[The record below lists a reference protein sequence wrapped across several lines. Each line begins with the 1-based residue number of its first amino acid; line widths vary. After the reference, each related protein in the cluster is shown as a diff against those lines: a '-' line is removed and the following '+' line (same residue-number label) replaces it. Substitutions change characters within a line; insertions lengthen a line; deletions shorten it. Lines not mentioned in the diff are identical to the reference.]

1 MVSKLLRHMKHYSS
15 DITDSQWMLLQ
26 GILRDSRKRKHSLRD
41 IFNAIFYLLKTGCQ
55 WRMLPGCFPKWEL
68 VYYYFTKWKNTGVI
82 EQIHELLRDKIRK
95 KAGREISPSLALID
109 SQSVKTTRLGGENRG
124 VDGGKKI
131 NGRKRHIITDTMGLL
146 LAVVVHAA
154 NVHDSK
160 GATDVIALLKG
171 RFERLVKIVADGG
184 YRGELIEKTKTAFG
198 WILEIVL
205 RSDHSSQ
212 FVVIPKRWVVER
224 TFAWFESYRRLS
236 KDFEYLTDTSEAMI
250 QFAMIKLMLNRIQK

>member
-1 MVSKLLRHMKHYSS
+1 M
-15 DITDSQWMLLQ
+15 
-26 GILRDSRKRKHSLRD
+26 
-41 IFNAIFYLLKTGCQ
+41 
-55 WRMLPGCFPKWEL
+55 
-68 VYYYFTKWKNTGVI
+68 
-82 EQIHELLRDKIRK
+82 LRDKIRK
-95 KAGREISPSLALID
+95 KAGRDTSPSLAFID
-109 SQSVKTTRLGGENRG
+109 SQSVKTARLGGENRG

-131 NGRKRHIITDTMGLL
+131 KDRKRHIITDTMGLL

-224 TFAWFESYRRLS
+224 TFAWFESCRRLS

-250 QFAMIKLMLNRIQK
+250 QFGMIKLMLNRIKI